1 MNPLVV
7 YKASAGSG
15 KTFTLAVQYIKLLVM
30 AEEPGEYARVLAVTF
45 TNKATTEMKDRILS
59 QLYGIGHGLR
69 SSKVYFKALKV
80 ALKESSIPPL
90 SDDEIRRRCREALHQ
105 ILHDYSRFR
114 VQTIDAFFQMVLRGL
129 AHELGLTANLQ
140 VEISDTEVLSKAVDR
155 IIDRLQDDPQIF
167 EWILSLVR
175 DRIAGDQRWDV
186 TREVKDFGRTIFN
199 EDYLM
204 RGDQLRTVLSDS
216 QFIRSFMQQL
226 KEREE
231 NAIDIIKL
239 LGNQLEKTVYDAGV
253 SYTDFSNG
261 NTLRSFVEKLKAG
274 DLTVD
279 AGARI
284 LQWIDDP
291 LKLVRR
297 ADQAQCPELMAIAD
311 EISGQLDNAVRRL
324 QTALYSVNS
333 ARLAQAHL
341 KPLCLLDA
349 IDREVAAINAETSR
363 FNLAKT
369 PILLSRMIGESDA
382 PFVFEKLGALLR
394 HVMIDEF
401 QDTSRL
407 QWHNFC
413 ALLLESYAKGGS
425 NLLVGDVKQSIYR
438 WRGGDWRVLG
448 DIQHQITPQPLI
460 RHLDVNRRS
469 ARNVIQFN
477 NVFFRAAAVELDH
490 LSEAEEKA
498 MEGDFSFA
506 SAYSDVEQRIPEER
520 PSEGYVGLR
529 VLSPETYK
537 RREDWQPVVLD
548 ELKEQ
553 ICSLHEQG
561 LPYSQMTILV
571 RNNFEMESIID
582 CFADAT
588 DWANRPAIV
597 SDEAFLLSASPAVS
611 VLIAALRVLV
621 KPDDP
626 VASYYLHA
634 TAPHLPDDGLD
645 AKLAELPLYE
655 LLETLYA
662 LLDLSRMPL
671 QDAYLFAFFDA
682 AADFLYS
689 QGADIH
695 AFLTYWDER
704 LSRQSIPADA
714 VDGIRVITI
723 HKAKGL
729 EFHTVLMPF
738 CTWAFERD
746 RSNDLLW
753 CTPTE
758 APYDELSLLP
768 ITPNSRMA
776 PKSAFARD
784 YAQSHLLSRLDEL
797 NTLYVAFTRPK
808 KNLLAWAVGNADGLS
823 KSKRTVG
830 DLIASIYPDGC
841 EIGDPVLSVEVKDDE
856 QDNRLLLDYKP
867 FSVHMQSYPLHA
879 TFRQSNRS
887 QMLLASF
894 AEETDDAAA
903 SEPVR
908 SRQYI
913 EMGLL
918 LHSVLQ
924 QIATEADI
932 SRVLDSLEH
941 EGVISRFADDGSYVT
956 VRRSDVEQWLEK
968 GLEDP
973 LVASWFDGSWT
984 LFSECAILTTDK
996 EGRPK
1001 APRPDRVMV
1010 SADGRL
1016 AVVVDFKFG
1025 RPHEGYDEQV
1035 SDYMRLLSQMLP
1047 EARVEGYLWFVYSGK
1062 VSPVSPQTDAS
1073 RQITLDF

>member
-30 AEEPGEYARVLAVTF
+30 AEESGEYARILAVTF

-59 QLYGIGHGLR
+59 QLYGIGHGLYSSR
-69 SSKVYFKALKV
+69 SYFQ
-80 ALKESSIPPL
+80 ALKEALAAASAPPL

-155 IIDRLQDDPQIF
+155 IIDRIQDDPQVF
-167 EWILSLVR
+167 EWMLSLVR

-186 TREVKDFGRTIFN
+186 TREVKEFGRTIFN

-216 QFIRSFMQQL
+216 DFMRRFIRQL
-226 KEREE
+226 HEREE
-231 NAIDIIKL
+231 NAVDIIKS
-239 LGNQLEKTVYDAGV
+239 LGSHLEQTVYDAGV
-253 SYTDFSNG
+253 TFADFSNG
-261 NTLRSFVEKLKAG
+261 NTLRSFVDKLKAG

-279 AGARI
+279 AGSRI

-291 LKLVRR
+291 LTLVRK
-297 ADQAQCPELMAIAD
+297 ADQRQRPELMNIAD

-324 QTALYSVNS
+324 QTALHTVNS

-349 IDREVAAINAETSR
+349 IDREVAAINTETSR

-382 PFVFEKLGALLR
+382 PFVFEKLGALLK

-448 DIQHQITPQPLI
+448 EIQHHVEPQPLI
-460 RHLDVNRRS
+460 RRLDVNRRS
-469 ARNVIQFN
+469 ARRVVMFN
-477 NVFFRAAAVELDH
+477 NDFFREAAYQLDQ
-490 LSEAEEKA
+490 LSAAEEQA
-498 MEGDFSFA
+498 MNGELSFA
-506 SAYSDVEQRIPEER
+506 SAYSDVEQQVPKER
-520 PSEGYVGLR
+520 PDEGYVGLR
-529 VLSPETYK
+529 VLSPEDYK
-537 RREDWQPVVLD
+537 RREDWQPVILD

-553 ICSLHEQG
+553 IRQLHAQG
-561 LPYSQMTILV
+561 LPYAQMTILV
-571 RNNFEMESIID
+571 RNNFEMASIID
-582 CFADAT
+582 SFAEAT
-588 DWANRPAIV
+588 DWPDRPAIV
-597 SDEAFLLSASPAVS
+597 SDEAFLLSASPAVG

-621 KPDDP
+621 KPDD
-626 VASYYLHA
+626 AISAYYLRT
-634 TAPHLPDDGLD
+634 TAPFLPDEGLE
-645 AKLAELPLYE
+645 AHLADLPLYE
-655 LLETLYA
+655 LLETLYG
-662 LLDLSRMPL
+662 LLHLEAIAH

-682 AADFLYS
+682 AADFLHAE
-689 QGADIH
+689 GGDIQS
-695 AFLTYWDER
+695 FLTFWDER
-704 LSRQSIPADA
+704 LCRQSIPAELA
-714 VDGIRVITI
+714 DGIRVITI

-746 RSNDLLW
+746 RANDLLW
-753 CTPTE
+753 CTPNE

-808 KNLLAWAVGNADGLS
+808 MNLFAWAVGSADGLS

-830 DLIASIYPDGC
+830 DLIAALHSEGYETG
-841 EIGDPVLSVEVKDDE
+841 EPVLTVATKADE
-856 QDNRLLLDYKP
+856 QDNRLLLDYEP
-867 FSVHMQSYPLHA
+867 LAVRMQSYPLHA

-887 QMLLASF
+887 QLLIASF
-894 AEETDDAAA
+894 ADETDEAA
-903 SEPVR
+903 SSESVR

-924 QIATEADI
+924 QIATTDDI
-932 SRVLDSLEH
+932 PRVLDSLEH
-941 EGVISRFADDGSYVT
+941 EGVISRYAPDGSYVT
-956 VRRSDVEQWLEK
+956 VRRSDVEQWLAK
-968 GLEDP
+968 GLQDTR
-973 LVASWFDGSWT
+973 VASWFDGSWT
-984 LFSECAILTTDK
+984 LFNECAILTTDK
-996 EGRPK
+996 DGRPT

-1010 SADGRL
+1010 SADGSL

-1025 RPHEGYDEQV
+1025 RQHEGYDKQV
-1035 SDYMRLLSQMLP
+1035 RDYMRLLSQMLP
-1047 EARVEGYLWFVYSGK
+1047 DARVDGYLWFVTSGQ
-1062 VSPVSPQTDAS
+1062 VSPVSLQPAS
-1073 RQITLDF
+1073 QQLTLDF